1 MCAILKGSMA
11 QEKKTKKSSSFFTSL
26 AFIVLIVSAAVF
38 SLLGVFGF
46 FQKLDYRM
54 YDLLLGLRKEPKQSE
69 KILFVNIDDESIQAL
84 GEWPWSRDIIADCL
98 LRIRELGAESV
109 VFDVEYLSP
118 SPRGVAPNAE
128 ENMNAAISAGRSDI
142 TDVINE
148 LSESV
153 SRGFISRAELPA
165 VTKDMIA
172 DYIDPALSNMQA
184 DIASKIY
191 RDNDDYFARAI
202 QFFGNTWLTV
212 NTRDVAITL
221 SDEDKAYAQKRIL
234 LSNVTDTGGFI
245 LRDNQHT
252 SDEQYNG
259 QKTGFAPALHSL
271 IARASGAGFT
281 NVVIDSDGT
290 RRRIE
295 LLYDYDGK
303 YAAQLSF
310 APLLHT
316 LDAERMERTRNS
328 LIVFNALFPGE
339 TERTTVKIPLDSR
352 GRMLINWLHREQGKS
367 FRNESLVFLKDLDF
381 IEEAVVA
388 TLGNIRG
395 NELLAPDGSALAYTG
410 AAEKLLKQYKAI
422 DEKKQALLA
431 KCAGFN
437 EDGELIDGISEGE
450 YENYFAAREAFYND
464 IGLFIDA
471 GYMKTIDDRMKE
483 LLKAGLQQEQ
493 AESFID
499 VMKEQFDLLSDNYK
513 TYLQYVHDMKDV
525 YRASYCIIG
534 NTASSTTDLGTN
546 PFTRSYPNV
555 GTHANVMNTILQR
568 DFITPLPWYCGMI
581 AAFVLMLFVML
592 ITYGRSDAMQ
602 NTVIGIA
609 AALVVSAFVLLMIV
623 PGYYIPPVAPGLF
636 TLFVYIAGIILRF
649 VLSDRE
655 KRFLRRAFSTYL
667 SKDVVNAIVED
678 PEKLSLGGEDK
689 HMTALF
695 SDIKGFSSFSELVT
709 PTQLVSI
716 LNEYLGLLSDTILNY
731 NGTIDKYI
739 GDAIVSF
746 FGAPIDLPDHA
757 YRACAAAVR
766 MKQAEKL
773 YNEKHLANKDIPRE
787 LETRIGIN
795 TGNMVV
801 GNMGTNMKMNYT
813 IMGND
818 VNLASRLEGVNKIY
832 KSWILV
838 SETTWNEADSGEHKG
853 ELVSRRLD
861 RVRVVGIN
869 KPVQLYNILGFKSE
883 MPQNELASLDEF
895 HEALDK
901 YLARDFK
908 KAGKM
913 FMNANKLNPADGA
926 SLVFAERCKDY
937 LKQGIP
943 DDWDG
948 VMNMTTK

>member
-1 MCAILKGSMA
+1 MA
-11 QEKKTKKSSSFFTSL
+11 QKKKTKKSSSFFTSL
-26 AFIVLIVSAAVF
+26 GFIVLIVTAVVF
-38 SLLGVFGF
+38 SALGAFGF
-46 FQKLDYRM
+46 FQKLDYRV
-54 YDLLLGLRKEPKQSE
+54 YDLLLGLRREPKQSE
-69 KILFVNIDDESIQAL
+69 KILFINIDDESIQAL
-84 GEWPWSRDIIADCL
+84 GEWPWSHDVIADCL

-128 ENMNAAISAGRSDI
+128 ENMDAAISAGRNDI

-153 SRGFISRAELPA
+153 RRGFISRSELPS

-172 DYIDPALSNMQA
+172 NYIDPALSNMQA

-191 RDNDDYFARAI
+191 RDNDDYFARTI
-202 QFFGNTWLTV
+202 QFFGNAWLTV

-245 LRDNQHT
+245 PRDNQYT

-259 QKTGFAPALHSL
+259 QKAGFSPALHTL
-271 IARASGAGFT
+271 IAHAAGAGFT

-295 LLYDYDGK
+295 LLYDYGGK

-310 APLLHT
+310 APLLHI
-316 LDAERMERTRNS
+316 LNAERIERTRNS

-367 FRNESLVFLKDLDF
+367 FKNESVVFLKDLDF
-381 IEEAVVA
+381 IEEALVT
-388 TLGNIRG
+388 TLSNIRA
-395 NELLAPDGSALAYTG
+395 NELRAPDGSALGYIG
-410 AAEKLLKQYKAI
+410 AVQKLLKQYKTI
-422 DEKKQALLA
+422 DEEKRILLA
-431 KCAGFN
+431 RCAGFN
-437 EDGELIDGISEGE
+437 EDGELIDGINANE
-450 YENYFAAREAFYND
+450 YEAYFAAREAFYDD

-471 GYMKTIDDRMKE
+471 GYMSSIEARIAE
-483 LLKAGLQQEQ
+483 LVKAGLPEEEG
-493 AESFID
+493 ESFTG
-499 VMKEQFDLLSDNYK
+499 VMKEQFGLLSDNYK
-513 TYLQYVHDMKDV
+513 TYRQYVNDMKDV

-568 DFITPLPWYCGMI
+568 DFITPFPWYYGMI
-581 AAFVLMLFVML
+581 AAFLLMFFVMF
-592 ITYGRSDAMQ
+592 ITYGGSDMMQ
-602 NTVIGIA
+602 NVVTGIA
-609 AALVVSAFVLLMIV
+609 VFLIVSVFVFFMIV
-623 PGYYIPPVAPGLF
+623 PGYYIPPVASCLF
-636 TLFVYIAGIILRF
+636 MLFIYVAGIILRF
-649 VLSDRE
+649 TLSDRE

-689 HMTALF
+689 HITALF

-716 LNEYLGLLSDTILNY
+716 LNEYLGLLSDTILRY

-773 YNEKHLANKDIPRE
+773 YNEKHLAHKDIPRA

-801 GNMGTNMKMNYT
+801 GNMGTSMKMNYT

-861 RVRVVGIN
+861 KVRVVGIN
-869 KPVQLYNILGFKSE
+869 KPVQLYNILGFKNE
-883 MPQNELASLDEF
+883 MPPDELASLGEF
-895 HEALDK
+895 HEALDR

-908 KAGKM
+908 NAGKM
-913 FMNANKLNPADGA
+913 FMNANALNPADEA

>member
-1 MCAILKGSMA
+1 MA
-11 QEKKTKKSSSFFTSL
+11 QQKKTKKRSSFFTSL
-26 AFIVLIVSAAVF
+26 GFIVFIASAAVF
-38 SLLGVFGF
+38 SALGVFGF

-54 YDLLLGLRKEPKQSE
+54 YDFLLGRRREPKQSE

-128 ENMNAAISAGRSDI
+128 ENMEAAISAGRSDI

-153 SRGFISRAELPA
+153 RRGFVSRAELPA

-172 DYIDPALSNMQA
+172 NYIDPALSNMRA
-184 DIASKIY
+184 DIASKMY

-212 NTRDVAITL
+212 NTRDVAIAL
-221 SDEDKAYAQKRIL
+221 SDEDRDYAQKRIL
-234 LSNVTDTGGFI
+234 LSNVTDANGFI
-245 LRDNQHT
+245 LRDNQYT
-252 SDEQYNG
+252 SDEQYGG
-259 QKTGFAPALHSL
+259 QKTGFSPALHTL
-271 IARASGAGFT
+271 IAHARGAGFT

-295 LLYDYDGK
+295 LLYDYGGK

-310 APLLHT
+310 APLLHI
-316 LDAERMERTRNS
+316 LNAERIERTQNS
-328 LIVFNALFPGE
+328 LIVSGALFPGE
-339 TERTTVKIPLDSR
+339 TEKTTVKIPLDSH

-367 FRNESLVFLKDLDF
+367 FRNESVVFLKDLDF
-381 IEEAVVA
+381 IEEALVA

-395 NELLAPDGSALAYTG
+395 NELLAPDGSALAYIG

-422 DEKKQALLA
+422 GEAKQTLLA
-431 KCAGFN
+431 RCAGFN
-437 EDGELIDGISEGE
+437 EAGELIDGISESE
-450 YENYFAAREAFYND
+450 YDEYFAVRSAFYDD

-471 GYMKTIDDRMKE
+471 DYMSSIDARIAE
-483 LLKAGLQQEQ
+483 LLQAGLPAEQ
-493 AESFID
+493 ADAFMD
-499 VMKEQFDLLSDNYK
+499 VMKEQFGILADNYT
-513 TYLQYVHDMKDV
+513 TYRQYLNDMKAV
-525 YRASYCIIG
+525 YDASYCIVG

-568 DFITPLPWYCGMI
+568 DFITPFPWYYGMI
-581 AAFVLMLFVML
+581 ASVML
-592 ITYGRSDAMQ
+592 IFFVMFMTYGRSDVLQ

-609 AALVVSAFVLLMIV
+609 AAVIVSAFAVLMIV
-623 PGYYIPPVAPGLF
+623 SGCYIPPVAPCLF
-636 TLFVYIAGIILRF
+636 TIFIYIAGIILRF
-649 VLSDRE
+649 MLSDRE

-689 HMTALF
+689 HITALF

-716 LNEYLGLLSDTILNY
+716 LNEYLGLLSDTILHY

-773 YNEKHLANKDIPRE
+773 YNEKHLAHKDIPRE

-801 GNMGTNMKMNYT
+801 GNMGTSMKMNYT

-838 SETTWNEADSGEHKG
+838 SETTWKETDSGEHKG

-861 RVRVVGIN
+861 KVRVVGIN
-869 KPVQLYNILGFKSE
+869 KPVQLYNILGFRSE
-883 MPQNELASLDEF
+883 MPPDELASLDEF
-895 HEALDK
+895 HEALDR

-913 FMNANKLNPADGA
+913 FMDANKLNPADGA

-937 LKQGIP
+937 LKHGIG